1 MGRTAGGVGSSF
13 CLGGGSHDQ
22 DIRVCH
28 VKCEILYLY
37 SKRDNCW
44 PTDDCQIEEV
54 RPQISNLLI
63 YTDWKHT
70 SGPMN
75 RSSELECSPYH
86 RLNHWSVPSLHQS
99 IICPVHK
106 IHLSFFLDFPSR
118 WPFWDHMVLSGLSWD
133 DIIMRWSLIIEASWS
148 GTGITQPN
156 WSVPPLFLS
165 NLIPSDP
172 LSCYF
177 ICVSQH
183 HKLNTFCFY

>member
-1 MGRTAGGVGSSF
+1 MLNVRYYIYIQKEITVGQRMTA
-13 CLGGGSHDQ
+13 
-22 DIRVCH
+22 R
-28 VKCEILYLY
+28 
-37 SKRDNCW
+37 SKRW
-44 PTDDCQIEEV
+44 GHKYQIYFV
-54 RPQISNLLI
+54 

-70 SGPMN
+70 SGSLN

-86 RLNHWSVPSLHQS
+86 RLNNWSAPSLHQS
-99 IICPVHK
+99 IICSVHK

-133 DIIMRWSLIIEASWS
+133 DIIMRWSLVIEASWS

-156 WSVPPLFLS
+156 LSVSPLFLS

-177 ICVSQH
+177 ICLSQH